1 MRAPSLAETECD
13 AEAAEIEVDGQ
24 EPLTVPEN
32 LSLSQIAQAIFEEQ
46 TAANLTIAEN
56 EWEPIALRH
65 ELEPHGMQMTTTPEP
80 EATAPEPEPSEP
92 APPDPQAAPGYF
104 RLSDTIAL
112 RAGLALGKLVNA
124 TEFGKILLN
133 IHCPIRRGRKQH
145 SEQRKAVA
153 A

>member
-1 MRAPSLAETECD
+1 MRAPSLDDVIEDEERDEAELPDTSIPTL
-13 AEAAEIEVDGQ
+13 AELAQLAFESEFEHGEFDWTPNPAMR
-24 EPLTVPEN
+24 EP
-32 LSLSQIAQAIFEEQ
+32 
-46 TAANLTIAEN
+46 
-56 EWEPIALRH
+56 
-65 ELEPHGMQMTTTPEP
+65 TPEP
-80 EATAPEPEPSEP
+80 VESDPPMPTEPAEPSEPAPEPSEP